1 MKHHSRKENEM
12 LDIERLREELPPI
25 ITRARAVQAL
35 GGAFCKGSLANR
47 DSKGN
52 GIKRSLLGKKVV
64 YTRDDFL
71 EWLQKNLK
79 SAD

>member
-1 MKHHSRKENEM
+1 M
-12 LDIERLREELPPI
+12 LDIEKLKEELPPI
-25 ITRARAVQAL
+25 MTRAQAVQAM
-35 GGAFCKGSLANR
+35 GGAYSKGGLANR
-47 DSKGN
+47 DSNGT

-64 YTRDDFL
+64 YTRENFL